1 MQGDSNPTAPLE
13 EASGNEAATHLE
25 AQQQVNT
32 EPETAPDLQQLLR
45 QAEVAAQEHHDA
57 WLRAKA
63 EADNIRRRAQSDVA
77 AAHKY
82 ALENFATELLPVKD
96 SLEAALASSEG
107 ATPAL
112 ISGIE
117 LTLKQLN
124 AVFAKFQIT
133 ELNPLQEK
141 FDPHKHQAM
150 TTVESPQ
157 APNTVVHVM
166 QKGYMLHER
175 VLRPALVTVAKAAEN
190 ES

>member
-1 MQGDSNPTAPLE
+1 MQGDAN
-13 EASGNEAATHLE
+13 
-25 AQQQVNT
+25 NT
-32 EPETAPDLQQLLR
+32 ETLDTINAQATTEELAQPSTSQAAEDIPPSQQDLLR
-45 QAEVAAQEHHDA
+45 QAENAAQEKHDA

-107 ATPAL
+107 ATAAL

-124 AVFAKFQIT
+124 GVFAKFQIS
-133 ELNPLQEK
+133 EINPLQEK

-150 TTVESPQ
+150 TTVESAQ

-166 QKGYMLHER
+166 QKGYALHDR
-175 VLRPALVTVAKAAEN
+175 VLRPALVTVAKSPEAN
-190 ES
+190 N